1 MVPLSPSGGSSSSS
15 SRQLPKN
22 TVLTEAGRSPW
33 YGKDGKP
40 VPAYIIGIG
49 GGSASGKTRVAL
61 EVLKSLGVP
70 WVLVISQDNFYK
82 SLTPKEKEAAFRAE
96 HDFDSPG
103 SFDYDVLTQCIQDLK
118 DCKAVQIPNY
128 SFVKHSRL
136 EETTYLYGAAIVI
149 VEGIF
154 VLHDEALR
162 NVLDLKVFVQCDSD
176 LMLARRLRRDLVE
189 RGRQPD
195 GVLDQYLRFVKPSFD
210 SFIAPTAKFADI
222 IVPGMNNE
230 RSIDLIAS
238 HIDRKL
244 KDRKMELRGEL
255 FKETTGQSRSRAP
268 SVIDRMGTYSRPS
281 TPGNEKNELE
291 AGLKKLK
298 EEVGA
303 DESDGLPDTVHVMKQ
318 TSQLQ
323 GILTILRSTDTPAED
338 WIFFANRLST
348 LVAEHALS
356 LLPYRSKPVETR
368 SGSTYEGQEI
378 AISSDRLCGVS
389 ILRSGGSL
397 EKGLRRVVRD
407 IPLGSVLI
415 QSDAKT
421 GEPFLYSIN
430 LPECLTTSA
439 QAASEAHVLLLDSQI
454 GTGAAALMAVRIC
467 LDHGVKEENIIL
479 CCILVSSVG
488 GVWALKR
495 AFPKVKIACSA
506 ADPGLEERVETTQDG
521 KKKKIFTIL
530 PGLGSFGDRY
540 FLHL

>member
-1 MVPLSPSGGSSSSS
+1 MNHQAPAAASSSSK
-15 SRQLPKN
+15 LPKN

-136 EETTYLYGAAIVI
+136 DETTYLYGAAIVI

-189 RGRQPD
+189 RGRD
-195 GVLDQYLRFVKPSFD
+195 AGGVLDQYLRFVKPSFD
-210 SFIAPTAKFADI
+210 SFIAPTARFADI

-255 FKETTGQSRSRAP
+255 FKETTDQTSRSRAP
-268 SVIDRMGTYSRPS
+268 SVVDRMGTYSRPG
-281 TPGNEKNELE
+281 TPGMEKTEAE

-303 DESDGLPDTVHVMKQ
+303 EEDAGLPDTVYVMNQ
-318 TSQLQ
+318 TPQLK
-323 GILTILRSTDTPAED
+323 GIHTILRSTETPAED
-338 WIFFANRLST
+338 WLFFANRLST

-356 LLPYRSKPVETR
+356 LLPYQSKTVDTR
-368 SGSTYEGQEI
+368 SGSSYNGQEL
-378 AISSDRLCGVS
+378 SMPPDRLCGVS

-415 QSDAKT
+415 QSDAAT
-421 GEPFLYSIN
+421 GEPFLYSVN
-430 LPECLTTSA
+430 LPACLTTSSES
-439 QAASEAHVLLLDSQI
+439 ASQSHVLLLDSQI

-467 LDHGVKEENIIL
+467 LDHGVKEENIII
-479 CCILVSSVG
+479 CCILVSKVG

-495 AFPKVKIACSA
+495 AFPRVKIACSA
-506 ADPGLEERVETTQDG
+506 ADGGLEERIETTQDG

-540 FLHL
+540 FLNV

>member
-1 MVPLSPSGGSSSSS
+1 MKNQLPSAASTSSK
-15 SRQLPKN
+15 LPKN

-49 GGSASGKTRVAL
+49 GGSASGKTRVAQ

-82 SLTPKEKEAAFRAE
+82 SLTAKEKEAAFRSE
-96 HDFDSPG
+96 HDFDSPN

-136 EETTYLYGAAIVI
+136 DETTYLYGAAIVI

-189 RGRQPD
+189 RGRQAD

-210 SFIAPTAKFADI
+210 SFIAPTARYADI

-255 FKETTGQSRSRAP
+255 FKETTDQQSRSRTGTI
-268 SVIDRMGTYSRPS
+268 VDRMGTYSQPG
-281 TPGNEKNELE
+281 TPGMEKSEAD
-291 AGLKKLK
+291 AGLKHLK

-303 DESDGLPDTVHVMKQ
+303 DADDGVPDTVHVMKE
-318 TSQLQ
+318 TSQLR
-323 GILTILRSTDTPAED
+323 GIHTLLRSTETSAED
-338 WIFFANRLST
+338 WLFFANRLST

-356 LLPYRSKPVETR
+356 LLPYQPKSVDTR
-368 SGSTYEGQEI
+368 SGSTYNGQEL
-378 AISSDRLCGVS
+378 SMPSDRLCGVS

-407 IPLGSVLI
+407 IALGSVLI
-415 QSDAKT
+415 QSDAST
-421 GEPFLYSIN
+421 GEPFLYSVN
-430 LPECLTTSA
+430 LPACLTTSS
-439 QAASEAHVLLLDSQI
+439 QSAAESHVLLLDSQI
-454 GTGAAALMAVRIC
+454 GTGAAALMAVRIL
-467 LDHGVKEENIIL
+467 LDHGVKEEKIII
-479 CCILVSSVG
+479 CCILISKVG
-488 GVWALKR
+488 GVWALRR
-495 AFPKVKIACSA
+495 AFPKVKVACSA
-506 ADPGLEERVETTQDG
+506 ADPGLEERVEQTHDG

-540 FLHL
+540 FLNV